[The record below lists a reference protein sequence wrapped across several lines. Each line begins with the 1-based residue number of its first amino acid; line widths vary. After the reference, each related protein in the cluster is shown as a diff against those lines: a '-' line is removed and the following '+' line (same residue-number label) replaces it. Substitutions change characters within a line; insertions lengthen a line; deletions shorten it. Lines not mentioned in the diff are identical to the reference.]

1 MCVANIITP
10 SLWTRQKRT
19 QNKKL
24 SEGYPC
30 SNSNEQE
37 GTVSHD
43 EMNLQKEHREK
54 YNNVLLWRR
63 GKKKLGTFTLEF
75 RKMKVKIIR
84 LNINTLSCIQESD
97 Q

>member
-37 GTVSHD
+37 DTVSHD
-43 EMNLQKEHREK
+43 EMNL
-54 YNNVLLWRR
+54 
-63 GKKKLGTFTLEF
+63 
-75 RKMKVKIIR
+75 
-84 LNINTLSCIQESD
+84 
-97 Q
+97 